1 MNDFSSENS
10 ERIESSAQENENSE
24 PTASGGKQTP
34 IDPASRRTGQG
45 AQMNVKEGAAPEAPG
60 TDNPQTEGDPN
71 QGTESR

>member
-1 MNDFSSENS
+1 MNDFPSEDV
-10 ERIESSAQENENSE
+10 EGVESSAEENQNSE

-34 IDPASRRTGQG
+34 IDPAIRRTGQG
-45 AQMNVKEGAAPEAPG
+45 THMDVREGAAPEAPG